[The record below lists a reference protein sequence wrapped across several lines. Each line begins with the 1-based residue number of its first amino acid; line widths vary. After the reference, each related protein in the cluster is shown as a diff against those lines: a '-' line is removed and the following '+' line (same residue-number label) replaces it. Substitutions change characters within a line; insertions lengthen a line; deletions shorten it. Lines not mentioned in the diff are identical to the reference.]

1 MDLKNF
7 NIFEN
12 IFLHNFNKNNE
23 GLQIIRGC
31 IIFIIDILM
40 NYNSNFFMFF
50 FDIETDTKIYNL
62 LIIFSFFILLS
73 EILSY
78 YKFYQKA
85 INITKI
91 FVYVIHLII
100 LITISFILLKKNQMW
115 GWSFYFFLM
124 VFNFLIII
132 GVIKNIISNIFFNK
146 SR

>member
-1 MDLKNF
+1 MDFKNF
-7 NIFEN
+7 NIFEKN

-23 GLQIIRGC
+23 GLQIICGC

-85 INITKI
+85 INIAKI
-91 FVYVIHLII
+91 FIYIIHLII
-100 LITISFILLKKNQMW
+100 LITISFILLKK
-115 GWSFYFFLM
+115 
-124 VFNFLIII
+124 IKC
-132 GVIKNIISNIFFNK
+132 GVGLSIFF
-146 SR
+146 